1 MAIFPELQARARQ
14 ADCSHRSRRSRR
26 FRRAAFAVLAALHQ
40 SRKRMARRIVRE
52 QRQLLDRASRA
63 AADRPEPK

>member
-1 MAIFPELQARARQ
+1 VAIFPELQAHARQ
-14 ADCSHRSRRSRR
+14 ADRSHRSRRL
-26 FRRAAFAVLAALHQ
+26 RRAAFAVLAALHQ

-52 QRQLLDRASRA
+52 QRLLLDKASRA